1 MTATAAFSLNELQR
15 YSQQL
20 SLAEI
25 GLAGQ
30 EKLKN
35 GRVLCIGVGGL
46 GSVLALYL
54 AAAGVGTLGLV
65 DDDEVALSN
74 LHRQILYRPS
84 DLRKKKTKRARDA
97 LLDLNP
103 HIEIQT
109 YPLRLT
115 KDNAQ
120 HIISQYD
127 IVADGS
133 DNFATRI
140 LTHDICHKLKKP
152 YVYASVS
159 QFKGQC
165 TTFLAKKDNP
175 CLHCL
180 FPNLK
185 EAKPANCSAGG
196 IMGVLPGILGTIQAA
211 EILKWILQIGNVLE
225 KRLLVVDV
233 LEMRFKEIHLKKN
246 EACGFCVG

>member
-1 MTATAAFSLNELQR
+1 MTATFSLNELQR
-15 YSQQL
+15 YSRQMN
-20 SLAEI
+20 LAEI

-35 GRVLCIGVGGL
+35 AKVLCLGVGGL

-65 DDDEVALSN
+65 DDDEIALSN

-84 DLRKKKTKRARDA
+84 DLRLKKTERARDT

-103 HIEIQT
+103 NIEIQT

-115 KDNAQ
+115 EDNAEQ
-120 HIISQYD
+120 IIGPYD

-133 DNFATRI
+133 DNFLTRI
-140 LTHDICHKLKKP
+140 LTHDTCYRLKKP

-159 QFKGQC
+159 QFKGHC
-165 TTFLAKKDNP
+165 ATFQGNNP

-180 FPNLK
+180 FPNLI
-185 EAKPANCSAGG
+185 EARPANCSAGG
-196 IMGVLPGILGTIQAA
+196 IMGALPGILGTIQAA
-211 EILKWILQIGNVLE
+211 EVLKWILKIGTLLE

-233 LEMRFKEIHLKKN
+233 LQMSFKEFYLRKN
-246 EACGFCVG
+246 EGCSFCAKKL